1 MNMSVYDDALALHQQ
16 HQGKIGTALRVTIK
30 DRADLS
36 LVYTPGVAEV
46 SRLIAKDEQASFTH
60 TMRGRTVAVVSD
72 GSAVLG
78 LGNIGA
84 AAAMPVME
92 GKAALFKQFGDV
104 DAVPLCI
111 DLHTTEEIVTFVKA
125 IVPSYAGVNL
135 EDIAAPR
142 CLEIEDQLQDIGI
155 PVFHD
160 DQHGTA
166 IVVSAAV
173 RNAAKVVGK
182 PYASLKVVISGA
194 GAAGLAVAQ
203 MLLGLDRKDL
213 SYMQVE
219 GTDHVADVVLVDSKG
234 IVSKDRADLDHYK
247 REILKFSNLENKS
260 GSLADA
266 MQKADVFIGVS
277 RAGLVK
283 PEMVQAMAK
292 DAIVLAL
299 QAGAAIAGTGRS
311 DFANQVNNSLVFPG
325 FFKGM
330 LRAKAKRV
338 SVLMKQAASQALAD
352 FTVPTKEAVL
362 PTMFDAG
369 VADAV
374 ANAVAAQAQKEGDV
388 R

>member
-1 MNMSVYDDALALHQQ
+1 
-16 HQGKIGTALRVTIK
+16 
-30 DRADLS
+30 
-36 LVYTPGVAEV
+36 
-46 SRLIAKDEQASFTH
+46 
-60 TMRGRTVAVVSD
+60 
-72 GSAVLG
+72 
-78 LGNIGA
+78 
-84 AAAMPVME
+84 
-92 GKAALFKQFGDV
+92 
-104 DAVPLCI
+104 
-111 DLHTTEEIVTFVKA
+111 
-125 IVPSYAGVNL
+125 
-135 EDIAAPR
+135 
-142 CLEIEDQLQDIGI
+142 
-155 PVFHD
+155 
-160 DQHGTA
+160 
-166 IVVSAAV
+166 
-173 RNAAKVVGK
+173 
-182 PYASLKVVISGA
+182 
-194 GAAGLAVAQ
+194 
-203 MLLGLDRKDL
+203 
-213 SYMQVE
+213 
-219 GTDHVADVVLVDSKG
+219 VLVDSKG

-292 DAIVLAL
+292 DAIVFAMANPDPEILPELAL